1 MRTATRL
8 SRMPTTFP
16 KLMSFEGDVVIAYPV
31 KGPQSAANGDDAT
44 RGSAVQ
50 NQLDRAPHLRVGDAR
65 VWRGSCDPGW
75 FRGGISEGRRR
86 GVNWYGLFGAM
97 ITLTAFRRLERWA
110 FFSLWYY
117 PVFWTAHLVGN
128 LPPGR
133 DHIHQVAFIVLSLI
147 GLLLPVREFFPRSA
161 DRT

>member
-1 MRTATRL
+1 MVMTRREGLRFRISWIALLISGLATL
-8 SRMPTTFP
+8 AF
-16 KLMSFEGDVVIAYPV
+16 GVVVVI
-31 KGPQSAANGDDAT
+31 
-44 RGSAVQ
+44 
-50 NQLDRAPHLRVGDAR
+50 LDG
-65 VWRGSCDPGW
+65 
-75 FRGGISEGRRR
+75 SEGEYLKAV
-86 GVNWYGLFGAM
+86 GAPSIGMGLFGAM

>member
-1 MRTATRL
+1 MPHSGPWPRRLHGRPPCGPLPTRSHPAPRHARGRSPDVDGSPSAVPARSGATRAAR
-8 SRMPTTFP
+8 SQPPRSP
-16 KLMSFEGDVVIAYPV
+16 KGGDRRLEG
-31 KGPQSAANGDDAT
+31 
-44 RGSAVQ
+44 
-50 NQLDRAPHLRVGDAR
+50 
-65 VWRGSCDPGW
+65 C
-75 FRGGISEGRRR
+75 RR

-117 PVFWTAHLVGN
+117 PVFWTAYLVGN